1 MIEVIKKAMLIM
13 DCFANSDNP
22 VMGNNEISEKLGFSP
37 STTHNIIR
45 TLCDEGLL
53 IRTAQRKYRLG
64 WKVLEW
70 ANYVMFQ
77 RDIYAKAL
85 PIVSELSHKYDGI
98 VHIGM
103 YDKGTVVFVLK
114 FSPHDSQLLQTY
126 VGSRKPAYST
136 SAGKVLLAYNKK
148 YFDDISKLGMEKQG
162 PNTITNLKDLY
173 DELALI
179 KERRY
184 AISNLENDTLSYAIA
199 APIFSYNNRVM
210 AALNFVSFNERIIM
224 EREIIERVKD
234 IARSISKE
242 LGFISL
248 SETH

>member
-1 MIEVIKKAMLIM
+1 MIEVIKKAILVM
-13 DCFANSDNP
+13 DCFTNSDNP
-22 VMGNNEISEKLGFSP
+22 VMGNSEISEKLGFSA

-45 TLCDEGLL
+45 TLCEEGLL

-77 RDIYAKAL
+77 KDIYDKAI
-85 PIVSELSHKYDGI
+85 PIVAELSRKYDGI

-103 YDKGTVVFVLK
+103 YDKGSVVFVLK
-114 FSPHDSQLLQTY
+114 FSPHDNQLLRTH

-136 SAGKVLLAYNKK
+136 SAGKVLLAFNRR
-148 YFDDISKLGMEKQG
+148 YFDDIAKVNMEKQG
-162 PNTITNLKDLY
+162 PNTITNLKQLY
-173 DELALI
+173 DELAVI
-179 KERRY
+179 KDRRY
-184 AISNLENDTLSYAIA
+184 ATSKLENDTLTYAIA
-199 APIFSYNNRVM
+199 APIFSYDNRVV
-210 AALNFVSFNERIIM
+210 AALNFVSFNERIIR

-234 IARSISKE
+234 IARTISKE

-248 SETH
+248 NPVE